1 MQNFHNIT
9 HPQLK
14 FILWGLSIIFLL
26 KIFLALKLDLYSDEV
41 FYWQASSYPALAYS
55 DLPFVTALLAGA
67 GSLFDSGNPFAVRVL
82 FIFLG
87 SSVPFLFYWLAL
99 PIVGKRSAIESA
111 ALTACLPLLGS
122 LGLLAVP
129 DVPLI
134 FLGILSIGFF
144 ERALRTNQTKFWL
157 ATGLFVALGFCT
169 HYRFILYPASAI
181 IFLLFFSPVRNQW
194 KNPKLWLSFTLAS
207 LGLIP
212 ILWFNITYELDSVAF
227 YFVERHP
234 WQFEPSGLFHIFK
247 QAGIV
252 SPPLYLLFLLT
263 IYLLYK
269 KANKNEIPAALL
281 LSFSLTNLLV
291 YFVLAPWS
299 DTTSTSMHWPLSGYI
314 PLVVFLPESLRWVHS
329 KIEKSWGIKSANF
342 IATAIPA
349 AGLIGT
355 FAALMGV
362 GSQAFQTRLQDLIGN
377 EVLSN
382 KMAGWSEFAEK
393 TSDVLGDEFSS
404 AAPVIITDN
413 YYTAAQLE
421 FAGGSTKVYTID
433 QDKAVNDGRFRQYQI
448 WERHQANL
456 NQRIGETALFITENS
471 TLTQID
477 KYNVL
482 GVMCRHSNNLSFVQ
496 EFSLFNGDK
505 SFSYYIVDELID
517 SAHPSAK
524 RAFPCPYPAAAWI
537 DAPTPNQQINN
548 IFTISGWAYNED
560 VGIDEVQVLM
570 NDKVITNV
578 AYGVFRGDVVEAMQ
592 VKTDPNA
599 PELGFRVDLDTQAF
613 ENGSYELELNLV
625 NKLGESTRHGKR
637 KISINNL

>member
-1 MQNFHNIT
+1 M
-9 HPQLK
+9 
-14 FILWGLSIIFLL
+14 
-26 KIFLALKLDLYSDEV
+26 LALLLDLYSDEV
-41 FYWQASSYPALAYS
+41 FYWQASAYPALAYS
-55 DLPFVTALLAGA
+55 DLPFLTSLMAGIGA
-67 GSLFDSGNPFAVRVL
+67 SLDPGNPFTVRIL
-82 FIFLG
+82 FLVMG
-87 SSVPFLFYWLAL
+87 SCIPFLIYWLSI
-99 PIVGKRSAIESA
+99 PITGKQQAFESA
-111 ALTACLPLLGS
+111 ALSLCLPLLGS

-134 FLGILSIGFF
+134 FFGILSIGFF
-144 ERALRTNQTKFWL
+144 ERALRTNQTNFWL

-181 IFLLFFSPVRNQW
+181 LFLLFFNPVRRQW
-194 KNPKLWLSFTLAS
+194 KNPKLGLAFIIAS
-207 LGLIP
+207 VGLIP
-212 ILWFNITYELDSVAF
+212 ILWFNITYELDSVTF
-227 YFVERHP
+227 YFVDRHP

-263 IYLLYK
+263 IYLLCK
-269 KANKNEIPAALL
+269 KAKKNEAPAALL

-291 YFVLAPWS
+291 YFLLAPWS
-299 DTTSTSMHWPLSGYI
+299 DTTSTSIHWPLSGYI
-314 PLVVFLPESLRWVHS
+314 PLVVFLPESLRWVHN
-329 KIEKSWGIKSANF
+329 KLEKSRGIKSANL
-342 IATAIPA
+342 IATSIPA

-355 FAALMGV
+355 FAALIGV
-362 GSQAFQTRLQDLIGN
+362 GSQAFQTPLQDLIGN
-377 EVLSN
+377 EILSN

-393 TSDVLGDEFSS
+393 TNGILGDEFSS

-421 FAGGSTKVYTID
+421 FAGVSKNVYTLD

-482 GVMCRHSNNLSFVQ
+482 GVMCRHSNNVSFIQ
-496 EFSLFNGDK
+496 ELSLFNGDK

-517 SAHPSAK
+517 SVNPSAK

-548 IFTISGWAYNED
+548 ISTISGWAYNED

-570 NDKVITNV
+570 NDKVMTNV

-599 PELGFRVDLDTQAF
+599 PELGFRVELDTRAF
-613 ENGSYELELNLV
+613 ENGLYELELNLV
-625 NKLGESTRHGKR
+625 NKLGESTRRGKR
-637 KISINNL
+637 DISINNP